1 MPVRLTLAIPPP
13 LWVKL
18 SVPERVPVVDGVKLT
33 LTVQVPLTATAAQ
46 LLDSAKSALPVEIP
60 TPEKVRVFVPVLVT
74 VMVCTADV
82 VDVCCAAN
90 VSEPG
95 DTEA

>member
-1 MPVRLTLAIPPP
+1 MRE
-13 LWVKL
+13 
-18 SVPERVPVVDGVKLT
+18 PEVDGVKLT

-46 LLDSAKSALPVEIP
+46 LLDSAKSVEPVEMP
-60 TPEKVRVFVPVLVT
+60 TPVNVRVFVPVFVT
-74 VMVCTADV
+74 VMVCTEDV
-82 VDVCCAAN
+82 VAVCCAAN